1 MRAATFFSLVPLG
14 LALTT
19 LVPSRADAQ
28 RRQQVIVCRD
38 GTRSYSDDIRV
49 CARHRGLDV
58 RATEEARRYE
68 NDRSA
73 NGRWDNR
80 RDDRGDDRRSG
91 DDRYGNGTGRDDR
104 YGYGAGGRTEVYEW
118 QGTVDKEIQIQL
130 RGNRASVQPIGEG
143 DMRAGRGHVINGL
156 PQRNGTLVVQR
167 LAGRG
172 DVDVI
177 EQPSSR
183 NGYTAT
189 LRIRDKRGGA
199 DNYRIV
205 VYFESSSNGDGRYGD
220 GRYGRN

>member
-1 MRAATFFSLVPLG
+1 MRTAMFLSLVPLG

-19 LVPSRADAQ
+19 LVPSRAEAQ
-28 RRQQVIVCRD
+28 RRQQQVIVCRD
-38 GTRSYSDDIRV
+38 GTRSYSDDVRV

-73 NGRWDNR
+73 NGRGDNR
-80 RDDRGDDRRSG
+80 RDDRGNDRRSG
-91 DDRYGNGTGRDDR
+91 DDR

-130 RGNRASVQPIGEG
+130 RGNRASVQPIGVG
-143 DMRAGRGHVINGL
+143 DMRASRGHVINGL

-189 LRIRDKRGGA
+189 IRIRDSRGGA
-199 DNYRIV
+199 DNYRIA
-205 VYFESSSNGDGRYGD
+205 VYFESSSNGDGRYG
-220 GRYGRN
+220 RN

>member
-1 MRAATFFSLVPLG
+1 MRTATFFSLVPLG

-19 LVPSRADAQ
+19 LVPSRAEAQ

-38 GTRSYSDDIRV
+38 GTRSYSDDVRA

-58 RATEEARRYE
+58 RATEEARRYD

-73 NGRWDNR
+73 NGRSDNR
-80 RDDRGDDRRSG
+80 RDDRGDNRGDDRRNSG
-91 DDRYGNGTGRDDR
+91 DDRRNGGDDR
-104 YGYGAGGRTEVYEW
+104 YGYGTGGRSEVYEW

-130 RGNRASVQPIGEG
+130 RGNRASVQPIGAG
-143 DMRAGRGHVINGL
+143 DRRSGRGQVVNGL

-167 LAGRG
+167 LSGRG

-189 LRIRDKRGGA
+189 IRIRDPRGGA
-199 DNYRIV
+199 DNYRIA
-205 VYFESSSNGDGRYGD
+205 VYFESSSNNDGRYG
-220 GRYGRN
+220 GYGRN